1 MRLVSIGMRLLA
13 VSCAVALAPG
23 ACRAA
28 APEHAF
34 NDPLFQRCI
43 TWMLDGYRGAL
54 LQNVC
59 MDEFDL
65 PQPSLFLCARKIR
78 TGFQSET
85 DREACAIVF
94 EEEAKKVRGGYI
106 K

>member
-1 MRLVSIGMRLLA
+1 MRKVLLTA
-13 VSCAVALAPG
+13 FVVLASP
-23 ACRAA
+23 ATSLA
-28 APEHAF
+28 APPDHAF
-34 NDPLFQRCI
+34 DDPLFQRCI

-59 MDEFDL
+59 MDEFEL

-78 TGFQSET
+78 TGFASET
-85 DREACAIVF
+85 DREACAIIF
-94 EEEAKKVRGGYI
+94 EEEAKKVRDGYV